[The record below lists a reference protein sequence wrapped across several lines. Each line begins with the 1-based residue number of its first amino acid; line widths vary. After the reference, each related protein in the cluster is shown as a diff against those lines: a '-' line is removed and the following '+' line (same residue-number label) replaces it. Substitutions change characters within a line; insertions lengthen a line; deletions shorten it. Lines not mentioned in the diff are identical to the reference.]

1 MKKQI
6 NPTIKAHLI
15 RSAFYVILLLAVC
28 VIPFALAQ
36 RTTTKR
42 SMAKSKM
49 AANTKVATA
58 TATGSIRR
66 PQRQPG
72 AVDTNL
78 PYDLRQ
84 LPPQAPKFP
93 YSSVRDRGTSTS
105 ASNATGAHKRVSSV
119 PTKTAPLGIG
129 RLRFLRQPKAPQ
141 VVLYD
146 QYDNAGAN
154 ATLSA
159 TFDDFPTFSADLADD
174 FVVPGGETWNV
185 DSARRL
191 R

>member
-6 NPTIKAHLI
+6 NPSIKAHLI
-15 RSAFYVILLLAVC
+15 RSAFYVTLLLAVC

-36 RTTTKR
+36 RNTIKR
-42 SMAKSKM
+42 SMAKPKV
-49 AANTKVATA
+49 AANTKVA
-58 TATGSIRR
+58 ATGKQSGVPAGLAGTVHR

-93 YSSVRDRGTSTS
+93 NSSVRDRGTSTS
-105 ASNATGAHKRVSSV
+105 AINATGAHKRVSSV
-119 PTKTAPLGIG
+119 PTTTAPLGIG

-141 VVLYD
+141 VILYD
-146 QYDNAGAN
+146 QYDNAGGTAS
-154 ATLSA
+154 LSA
-159 TFDDFPTFSADLADD
+159 TFPDFPTF
-174 FVVPGGETWNV
+174 
-185 DSARRL
+185 
-191 R
+191 